1 MKIKLAKSEIIHFIG
16 IGGIGM
22 SGLSL
27 IMKGK
32 GFKVQGSDIASNKNI
47 ERLKKENIKITIG
60 HKKQNINTA
69 TIIVVSSAI
78 KKNNPELIEA
88 KKKQLPIYK
97 RGEMLA
103 NIVSLT
109 KNIVVVG
116 SHGKTT
122 TTSLIASI
130 FQETKIDPTI
140 INGGVINSIN
150 NSAKLGKSD
159 WSILEA
165 DESDGSF
172 VYIPPTYSI
181 ITNIDREHMDFY
193 SSMDELNKYF
203 IKFANKV
210 PSFGKSFICIDD
222 KNNKNLIKKL
232 SIKNYYTY
240 GTDLKANFCIKNI
253 KQSKDY
259 SEFDLKII
267 LPNKKN
273 RLIKK
278 IKIPLLGIH
287 NIRNS
292 VAAAALSIIVGLS
305 VSSVKKGLKN
315 FKGVQRRFN
324 KNFTFNK
331 VDFFDD
337 YAHHPTEIKV
347 VLDGVNSVYKD
358 YEKIC
363 VFQPHRISRLKDLI
377 TESYK
382 DEKILILAPIVKAR
396 KGHYRDLFE
405 NILKQGFI
413 KVRVDGTIQNIISG
427 LQLDRYKSHDI
438 EIVIDRLEI
447 KDAIDKRLK
456 DSIETA
462 LKYGKGVLKIYA
474 PDKDEFRY
482 FSKNLMCPSTGIAY
496 DDPEPNIFSFNSP
509 KGACKTCNGLGMEM
523 IIDKS
528 KIIPDPSLSI
538 ERGGLAPISERTS
551 SWIDKQLDLIAKRY
565 KFSLKDPINTIPK
578 KAIDVI
584 LNGAEESFKISNL
597 SPFIFDSNSSRL
609 KAVA

>member
-32 GFKVQGSDIASNKNI
+32 GFKVQGSDISSNKNI
-47 ERLKKENIKITIG
+47 ERLKKNKIKILIG
-60 HKKQNINTA
+60 HNKQNINKA
-69 TIIVVSSAI
+69 TIVVVSSAI

-88 KKKQLPIYK
+88 KKKQLPVYK

-103 NIVSLT
+103 HIVSLT

-140 INGGVINSIN
+140 INGGVINSIK

-172 VYIPPTYSI
+172 IYIPPTYSI

-193 SSMDELNKYF
+193 SSMSELNEYF
-203 IKFANKV
+203 IKFVSKV
-210 PSFGKSFICIDD
+210 PSFGKSFICLDD
-222 KNNKNLIKKL
+222 KNNRNLIKNL
-232 SIKNYYTY
+232 KNKNFYTY
-240 GTDLKANFCIKNI
+240 GLDPKSNFCIKNV
-253 KQSKDY
+253 KQLREY

-267 LPNKKN
+267 LPNKEN

-278 IKIPLLGIH
+278 IRTPLLGLH

-292 VAAAALSIIVGLS
+292 VAAVALSITVGLT
-305 VSSVKKGLKN
+305 VSNIKKGLKN

-324 KNFTFNK
+324 KIFTYNN

-347 VLDGVNSVYKD
+347 VLDGVSNVYNG

-363 VFQPHRISRLKDLI
+363 IFQPHRISRLKDLKKEFTHAFKGADKVVLFPI
-377 TESYK
+377 YTAG
-382 DEKILILAPIVKAR
+382 EKINLGFSYLSFAKDIIKNSKVKLFLINDKHQLAKYIKNNIYGKKIVIGMGA
-396 KGHYRDLFE
+396 
-405 NILKQGFI
+405 
-413 KVRVDGTIQNIISG
+413 GTISTWMRE
-427 LQLDRYKSHDI
+427 LPK
-438 EIVIDRLEI
+438 
-447 KDAIDKRLK
+447 
-456 DSIETA
+456 
-462 LKYGKGVLKIYA
+462 
-474 PDKDEFRY
+474 
-482 FSKNLMCPSTGIAY
+482 LM
-496 DDPEPNIFSFNSP
+496 
-509 KGACKTCNGLGMEM
+509 
-523 IIDKS
+523 
-528 KIIPDPSLSI
+528 
-538 ERGGLAPISERTS
+538 
-551 SWIDKQLDLIAKRY
+551 
-565 KFSLKDPINTIPK
+565 
-578 KAIDVI
+578 
-584 LNGAEESFKISNL
+584 
-597 SPFIFDSNSSRL
+597 
-609 KAVA
+609 

>member
-32 GFKVQGSDIASNKNI
+32 GFRVQGSDISINKNI
-47 ERLKKENIKITIG
+47 ERLKNEKIKISIG
-60 HKKQNINTA
+60 HKKQNINKA
-69 TIIVVSSAI
+69 TIVVVSSAI

-88 KKKQLPIYK
+88 KKKELPIYK

-103 NIVSLT
+103 HIVSLT

-130 FQETKIDPTI
+130 FQETKLDPTI

-172 VYIPPTYSI
+172 IYIPPTYSI

-193 SSMDELNKYF
+193 SSMDELNEYF
-203 IKFANKV
+203 RKFVNKV
-210 PSFGKSFICIDD
+210 PSFGKSFICLDD
-222 KNNKNLIKKL
+222 KNNKKLIKKF
-232 SIKNYYTY
+232 KNKNFYTY
-240 GTDLKANFCIKNI
+240 GLDQKANFCVKNI
-253 KQSKDY
+253 KQFKEYSKY
-259 SEFDLKII
+259 DLKIK

-278 IKIPLLGIH
+278 IKIPLLGTH

-292 VAAAALSIIVGLS
+292 VAAAALSITVGLS
-305 VSSVKKGLKN
+305 ISNIKKGLTN

-324 KNFTFNK
+324 KIFTFNK

-347 VLDGVNSVYKD
+347 VLDGVNNVYKGF
-358 YEKIC
+358 EKIC
-363 VFQPHRISRLKDLI
+363 IFQPHRISRLKDLKK
-377 TESYK
+377 EFSYAFK
-382 DEKILILAPIVKAR
+382 DADKVILFPIYTAGEKIKLGFSYQNFAKEVIKNSKVELLMVDNKFELAKYIKNNISGKKIVVGMGA
-396 KGHYRDLFE
+396 
-405 NILKQGFI
+405 
-413 KVRVDGTIQNIISG
+413 GTISTWMRE
-427 LQLDRYKSHDI
+427 LPQL
-438 EIVIDRLEI
+438 L
-447 KDAIDKRLK
+447 
-456 DSIETA
+456 
-462 LKYGKGVLKIYA
+462 
-474 PDKDEFRY
+474 
-482 FSKNLMCPSTGIAY
+482 
-496 DDPEPNIFSFNSP
+496 
-509 KGACKTCNGLGMEM
+509 
-523 IIDKS
+523 
-528 KIIPDPSLSI
+528 
-538 ERGGLAPISERTS
+538 
-551 SWIDKQLDLIAKRY
+551 
-565 KFSLKDPINTIPK
+565 
-578 KAIDVI
+578 
-584 LNGAEESFKISNL
+584 
-597 SPFIFDSNSSRL
+597 
-609 KAVA
+609 